1 MYPGMGG
8 TQKIEFNKPKPG
20 KKAKMADSDY
30 QALMNKEMGSAE
42 QFGSQMGVQNFM
54 TGLEEFGSGEM
65 TKGTMDPKYGV
76 TNLPTNDQVGGLGGA
91 FAQGDHPFNRSLEN
105 PMAQSGVLGQFSAT
119 EYPQTDLQT
128 LGTEVL
134 DEKLMAKVQGRNPNL
149 NNIAQVYGA

>member
-30 QALMNKEMGSAE
+30 QALMNKELGGAN
-42 QFGSQMGVQNFM
+42 QFGSQMGAQSLVSGM
-54 TGLEEFGSGEM
+54 EEFGAGEM
-65 TKGTMDPKYGV
+65 TKGSMDPRTGV
-76 TNLPTNDQVGGLGGA
+76 TNLPTGELLGGA
-91 FAQGDHPFNRSLEN
+91 GSAFAQADHPFNRSMEN

-134 DEKLMAKVQGRNPNL
+134 EDKLMAKVQGRNPNL
-149 NNIAQVYGA
+149 NNISQVYGA